1 MAPFS
6 GCDGIGEVHFIGYEV
21 IKDEGDQYE
30 CKVEHVEISVDAN
43 KAVMEKKTDLGTTV
57 SYDVAI
63 TPVVDDI
70 QPRWGAVSGGTQ
82 ITFEGRNYNS
92 LNVADYKITIDDLDC
107 PIDSVTST
115 ELKCTTA
122 ARIGAWE
129 EDPKLEI
136 TMAGAGNFALQG

>member
-1 MAPFS
+1 M
-6 GCDGIGEVHFIGYEV
+6 
-21 IKDEGDQYE
+21 
-30 CKVEHVEISVDAN
+30 
-43 KAVMEKKTDLGTTV
+43 
-57 SYDVAI
+57 
-63 TPVVDDI
+63 
-70 QPRWGAVSGGTQ
+70 
-82 ITFEGRNYNS
+82 
-92 LNVADYKITIDDLDC
+92 ADYKITIDDLDC